1 MATGGG
7 DSEEL
12 TNRQNVRLA
21 AAISADDMEEIAE
34 GYMNIPDEEASRGL

>member
-1 MATGGG
+1 MVIGGV

-12 TNRQNVRLA
+12 MNQQNVHLA

-34 GYMNIPDEEASRGL
+34 GYMNIPDKEASRGL